1 MNQSRKRKALEEM
14 DVMDDF
20 MITEL
25 VSHPT
30 EGKKFARTLLSVLLQ
45 RKIGDITVQ
54 AQSVFQGDTP
64 ELRGIRLDV
73 EITEKIDSSP
83 GNGERAACRIY
94 DVEAQNS
101 KVSDLPRRS
110 RFYQAKLDSKGLES
124 GEKNWCNLPDLYVI
138 MISNFDPFGYDY
150 MMYTI
155 HNKCV
160 ELPELEYKDGLK
172 YIYFYT
178 KGTKGGS
185 EEIKALLSYLRH
197 SIIENVTD
205 EATQSIHDVVEK
217 IKQSAEVRGKYMT
230 IGEIMDYNK
239 AVGYAEGREEGLAAG
254 RAEGLT
260 EGRVEG
266 RADGICETLRLL
278 SWSDEE
284 ILQKLMEMCDL
295 SREEAL
301 VYLDRK

>member
-1 MNQSRKRKALEEM
+1 MNQNRKRKALEEM

-25 VSHPT
+25 ASHPT

-45 RKIGDITVQ
+45 RKIGEITVH

-73 EITEKIDSSP
+73 EITEKIDDSREE
-83 GNGERAACRIY
+83 GETAACRIY
-94 DVEAQNS
+94 DVEAQNR
-101 KVSDLPRRS
+101 KVTDLPRRS

-124 GEKNWCNLPDLYVI
+124 GEKNWSNLPDLYVI
-138 MISNFDPFGYDY
+138 MISNYDPFGYDY

-178 KGTKGGS
+178 KGTKGGTK
-185 EEIKALLSYLRH
+185 EIKTLLSYLQH
-197 SIIENVTD
+197 SIMDNVRD
-205 EATQSIHDVVEK
+205 EATQSIHDSVEK
-217 IKQSAEVRGKYMT
+217 IKHSAEVRGKYMT

-239 AVGYAEGREEGLAAG
+239 EIGYEEGRIYGMCEAF
-254 RAEGLT
+254 RAT
-260 EGRVEG
+260 KM
-266 RADGICETLRLL
+266 
-278 SWSDEE
+278 SDED
-284 ILQKLMEMCDL
+284 ILQKLVEMCGINK
-295 SREEAL
+295 EEAL
-301 VYLDRK
+301 VYLNKK

>member
-1 MNQSRKRKALEEM
+1 MKESRKRKALEEM

-25 VSHPT
+25 ASHPT

-45 RKIGDITVQ
+45 RKIGDITVH

-73 EITEKIDSSP
+73 EIVEKLERSP
-83 GNGERAACRIY
+83 EEGESAECRIY

-101 KVSDLPRRS
+101 KVADLPKRS

-124 GEKNWCNLPDLYVI
+124 GEKNWSNLPDLYVI
-138 MISNFDPFGYDY
+138 MISNYDPFGYDY

-160 ELPELEYKDGLK
+160 ELPKLEYKDGLK

-178 KGTKGGS
+178 NGKKGGS
-185 EEIKALLSYLRH
+185 EEIKTLLSYLRH
-197 SIIENVTD
+197 SIIDNVKD
-205 EATQSIHDVVEK
+205 EATQSIHDSVEK

-239 AVGYAEGREEGLAAG
+239 EIGYEEGR
-254 RAEGLT
+254 T
-260 EGRVEG
+260 
-266 RADGICETLRLL
+266 DGIYETLRLL
-278 SWSDEE
+278 NWSDEE
-284 ILQKLMEMCDL
+284 ILQKLVQMCGI
-295 SREEAL
+295 SHEEAL
-301 VYLDRK
+301 TYLDRK

>member
-1 MNQSRKRKALEEM
+1 MKENRKRKALEEM

-25 VSHPT
+25 ASHPT

-45 RKIGDITVQ
+45 RKIGDITVH

-73 EITEKIDSSP
+73 EITEKIDHSTEE
-83 GNGERAACRIY
+83 GESAECRIY
-94 DVEAQNS
+94 DVEAQNRE
-101 KVSDLPRRS
+101 VADIPRRG

-124 GEKNWCNLPDLYVI
+124 GEKSWSNLPDLYVI
-138 MISNFDPFGYDY
+138 FIGSFDPFGYNY

-178 KGTKGGS
+178 KGKNGGS
-185 EEIKALLSYLRH
+185 KEISTLLSYLQH
-197 SIIENVTD
+197 SIIENVKD
-205 EATQSIHDVVEK
+205 EATQSIHDSVEK
-217 IKQSAEVRGKYMT
+217 IKHSAEVRGKYMT

-239 AVGYAEGREEGLAAG
+239 AVG
-254 RAEGLT
+254 RAEG
-260 EGRVEG
+260 
-266 RADGICETLRLL
+266 ICEALCLL
-278 SWSDEE
+278 GWSDEE
-284 ILQKLMEMCDL
+284 IIQKLMDMCGI
-295 SREEAL
+295 SREEAIEY
-301 VYLDRK
+301 VDGQA